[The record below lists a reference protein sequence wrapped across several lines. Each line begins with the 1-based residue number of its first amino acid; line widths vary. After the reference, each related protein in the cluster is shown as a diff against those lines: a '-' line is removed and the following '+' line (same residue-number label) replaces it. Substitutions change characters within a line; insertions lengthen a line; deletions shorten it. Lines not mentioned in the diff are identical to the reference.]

1 MYDLAIRAK
10 NYKCFKEET
19 GFESIRRVNL
29 IIGRN
34 NAGKSSLLDL
44 IEIVV
49 TGKYEVERS
58 TWRDNQRPQIIFEA
72 EITENV
78 TSQVFRSNTSG
89 GVIRGN
95 HGTYGQSYV
104 GKIIKWTKNGNG
116 NNNAAL
122 LECNDEGINPPLRN
136 TGSYAETLA
145 NRMPI
150 PLEGKT
156 FRRLL
161 AERDILPEKADPQ
174 NITIGINGSGLTNA
188 VQSFIN
194 KSNLP
199 SDLVEISILEA
210 LNSIFAHDAVFTDI
224 VCQMHEDNNW
234 EIYLE
239 EEDKG
244 RIALSQSGSGLKTV
258 ISVLACLILVP
269 HLEEK
274 PLSQYVFG
282 FEELENNIHPALLRR
297 LNDYIYKDAI
307 ENDFSYALTTH
318 SNVLIDQFSKQID
331 AQIIHVTHVN
341 SIAICTTA
349 NTYIKNNGILDDLDV
364 RASDLLQ
371 ANGVIWVEGP
381 SDRIYLNKWISL
393 WSYGELKEG
402 THYQIIFYGGRLLS
416 HLNAEVPENV
426 ESGISILNT
435 NRNAIMLIDSDKR
448 TQQTPINGTKQRIRD
463 EFSEMEAHCWI
474 TKGKEIENYVPAT
487 VVDAFFGV
495 QNSSQVDRYESFFEY
510 LDNIVAGEGTKYNS
524 KKPLL
529 AEKLA
534 PHMTRANLIEVLDM
548 NENMTKI
555 CDAIRSW
562 NS

>member
-19 GFESIRRVNL
+19 GFDSIRRVNL

-49 TGKYEVERS
+49 TKKYEVERS

-72 EITENV
+72 VISGNV

-89 GVIRGN
+89 GAIGGN
-95 HGTYGQSYV
+95 HSTYGENYV
-104 GKIIKWTKNGNG
+104 GRILKWTKSGNG

-122 LECNDEGINPPLRN
+122 LYCNDEGINPPLN
-136 TGSYAETLA
+136 NAGDYAQSLP

-150 PLEGKT
+150 PLEDKT
-156 FRRLL
+156 FRRLF
-161 AERDILPEKADPQ
+161 AERDILPELAEPQ
-174 NITIGINGSGLTNA
+174 NITIGNNGSGLTNA
-188 VQSFIN
+188 IQNFIN
-194 KSNLP
+194 RSNLP
-199 SDLVEISILEA
+199 SDLVETSILDA

-224 VCQMHEDNNW
+224 VCQLHEDNNW

-239 EEDKG
+239 EEFKG

-258 ISVLACLILVP
+258 MSVLACLILVP

-297 LNDYIYKDAI
+297 LNDYIYNAAI
-307 ENDFSYALTTH
+307 EHDFLYVLTTH
-318 SNVLIDQFSKQID
+318 SNVLIDQFSKQSD
-331 AQIIHVTHVN
+331 AQIIHVTHVD
-341 SIAICTTA
+341 SVATCATA
-349 NTYIKNNGILDDLDV
+349 NTYIENNGILDDLDV

-371 ANGVIWVEGP
+371 ANGIIWVEGP

-393 WSYGELKEG
+393 WSDGELKEG
-402 THYQIIFYGGRLLS
+402 THYQIVFYGGRLLS
-416 HLNAEVPENV
+416 HLNAEAPEDV

-448 TQQTPINGTKQRIRD
+448 TQQAPINQTKQRIRD
-463 EFSEMEAHCWI
+463 EFASMEAHCWI
-474 TKGKEIENYVPAT
+474 TKGKEIENYIPAT
-487 VVDAFFGV
+487 VVDVFWSVADSV
-495 QNSSQVDRYESFFEY
+495 QVDRYASFFEY
-510 LDNIVAGEGTKYNS
+510 LDNIVAGEGGKYNT

-534 PHMTRANLIEVLDM
+534 PHMTKENLTEVLDL
-548 NENMTKI
+548 NENMGLV